1 MVGFLGFEEFGSTDR
16 DSSINAS
23 AAALLSGCL
32 TKAQETAG
40 GVFTGDAQET
50 LLLKNVGA
58 SLGYMVPRSLI
69 MALLF
74 LADDPSNY
82 NR

>member
-1 MVGFLGFEEFGSTDR
+1 MGFLGFEEFGSTDR
-16 DSSINAS
+16 ASSTNAS

-32 TKAQETAG
+32 TKAQNTAG
-40 GVFTGDAQET
+40 GVFTRDAQET
-50 LLLKNVGA
+50 LLLKDVDA
-58 SLGYMVPRSLI
+58 SLGYMIPRSLI

-74 LADDPSNY
+74 LADDTSNY